1 MLVARA
7 LPAKNFCIKTR
18 KISVAIP
25 LICIY
30 FYTISAQKTALN
42 QRFLCLPMKTC
53 SLPGPQ
59 KLPAMPK
66 ICSQSPDLNKSYT
79 KNHL

>member
-30 FYTISAQKTALN
+30 YYTISAQKTALN
-42 QRFLCLPMKTC
+42 QRFLCLPMKNVFPAYKIFVPC
-53 SLPGPQ
+53 LGRKNCLPC
-59 KLPAMPK
+59 PK
-66 ICSQSPDLNKSYT
+66 YAPNPLI
-79 KNHL
+79 